1 MDINAFWTAT
11 RLKMVL
17 GMSAYIAKLVSDF
30 KGVQPLQALRSVRAL
45 IANPDNTG
53 EVFKIIQALK
63 GGSIN
68 RAVERLRF
76 TSEGRALLRDK
87 PDILPVLSDR
97 EALRAMPEGS
107 VGRAYLKFVESQS
120 LSADGLVA
128 ASEEAPRGVGLN
140 PDERWLGNRLR
151 DIHDLQ
157 HVMCGYGRDT
167 LGELCLLSFMVTQTP
182 NRGIAFI
189 IFMARRQARQQ
200 TQLFSVDDCIAEGR
214 RIGEGATWFATVK
227 WEECLAEPLDR
238 MRSELGILKP
248 TVYRDALD
256 RFVNVAAAA

>member
-1 MDINAFWTAT
+1 MTAS
-11 RLKMVL
+11 V
-17 GMSAYIAKLVSDF
+17 AKFVSDF
-30 KGVQPLQALRSVRAL
+30 KGVKPLQALRSVRAL
-45 IANPDNTG
+45 IADPDNTG

-63 GGSIN
+63 GGSIT
-68 RAVERLRF
+68 RAVARLKS
-76 TSEGRALLRDK
+76 TPAGRELLRDK

-107 VGRAYLKFVESQS
+107 IGRAYLKFVESQS

-128 ASEEAPRGVGLN
+128 ASEEAPRGEGLN
-140 PDERWLGNRLR
+140 ADERWLGNRLR

-157 HVMCGYGRDT
+157 HVMCGYGRDQ

-189 IFMARRQARQQ
+189 IFMARRKARQEPRP
-200 TQLFSVDDCIAEGR
+200 FSVDECIAEGR
-214 RIGEGATWFATVK
+214 RIGEAATWFATIK
-227 WEECLAEPLDR
+227 WEERLAEPLDQ

-248 TVYRDALD
+248 TLYRNAISS
-256 RFVNVAAAA
+256 FAGVEAAA